1 MKLTRNDMH
10 YVITEA
16 IKKVNEI
23 HLGQQLMLPFD
34 GSSEPYN
41 YMQFIEFLEN
51 MGDYG
56 VLPNPKIVDF
66 TQDRNICLEAGEGR
80 FFWGLSDELDEEGL
94 YYFVEDFTE
103 AYGNEVWADGEQ
115 PDIENM
121 WPLEIKECLTP
132 EGQNLWD
139 NKLVNKGREVLE
151 AFARMFTFN
160 EKGQIYIER
169 VIGLENLMDRY
180 HVDSGYK
187 MGGADYFAV
196 LSHKYDGIGPYWTYA
211 KGRGDTYFSGSRG
224 SRITLK
230 GWVNPE
236 DVEWEQTIQL
246 DGMDE
251 SEIRINGNV
260 QIDEIVAEFSEGDK
274 RLPLKGSLVI
284 HT

>member
-1 MKLTRNDMH
+1 M
-10 YVITEA
+10 
-16 IKKVNEI
+16 
-23 HLGQQLMLPFD
+23 
-34 GSSEPYN
+34 
-41 YMQFIEFLEN
+41 
-51 MGDYG
+51 
-56 VLPNPKIVDF
+56 
-66 TQDRNICLEAGEGR
+66 
-80 FFWGLSDELDEEGL
+80 

-115 PDIENM
+115 PNIENM

-139 NKLVNKGREVLE
+139 NELVKRGEEILE
-151 AFARMFTFN
+151 AFSRMFTFN

-169 VIGLENLMDRY
+169 VIGLESLMDRY
-180 HVDSGYK
+180 HVGSDYR
-187 MGGADYFAV
+187 MAGADYFDV
-196 LSHKYDGIGPYWTYA
+196 LSHEYDGIGPYWTYA
-211 KGRGDTYFSGSRG
+211 KGRGNTYFSGPRS